1 MLADPDA
8 PAAQAFVSVAPQLAA
23 QMAMRN
29 LKAAS
34 EEMVQI
40 NF

>member
-8 PAAQAFVSVAPQLAA
+8 PAAQAFVSVAQELAA
-23 QMAMRN
+23 QVATRN